1 MTLIKCDASE
11 MTEANAF
18 LGPFCFTLF
27 IFLVVF
33 VCLSLKKLNQTE
45 IQEERD
51 CRMRSQYFDPIQNF
65 PDRID
70 QLLEAFDR
78 IYVDQQAELLR
89 LKKAGV

>member
-1 MTLIKCDASE
+1 
-11 MTEANAF
+11 
-18 LGPFCFTLF
+18 
-27 IFLVVF
+27 
-33 VCLSLKKLNQTE
+33 LKKLTQSE

-65 PDRID
+65 PDKID

-78 IYVDQQAELLR
+78 IYVDQQADLLR